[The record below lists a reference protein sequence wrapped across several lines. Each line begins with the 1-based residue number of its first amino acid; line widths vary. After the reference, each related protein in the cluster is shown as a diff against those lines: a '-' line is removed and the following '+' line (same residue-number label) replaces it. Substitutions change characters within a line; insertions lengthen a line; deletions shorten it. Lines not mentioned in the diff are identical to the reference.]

1 MRKTWIFALSL
12 TCLISSCKKNNDSY
26 YIRCTIDGTA
36 KTFNVGTY
44 AHNDIDPSNSKI
56 YGIGMGGF
64 ATNSDQDDWLGF
76 WIDNVPSENEIVA
89 GAYDHTSADFDLL
102 ATYSNE
108 SAAFD
113 YASGSSVDEDAVTYA
128 VTITNHFKLTILS
141 IDNNTIKGTFSGDFY
156 DEGDPRNSKK
166 SVTNGEFYLKFK

>member
-1 MRKTWIFALSL
+1 MKKIYLLTLVLVSL
-12 TCLISSCKKNNDSY
+12 FSSCKKDNDSY

-44 AHNDIDPSNSKI
+44 AHKDVDPANAQN

-64 ATNSDQDDWLGF
+64 ATSSDQDDWMGF
-76 WIDNVPSENEIVA
+76 WIDNIPSGDEIVA

-156 DEGDPRNSKK
+156 DDGDPRNSKK